1 MLFNRWQTFSIVSY
15 QLVSKSF
22 LIINPQNELI
32 RNLGG
37 TQNAVSRGETYTSCS
52 PIAPTELEGA
62 LLWAPSFLSLQS
74 LPLCQWQRHRMA
86 PVAHAHGMVMSEYGI
101 GSRDA
106 APQAQF
112 MLQEPVRDA
121 SGKQGLR
128 GTPLSL

>member
-1 MLFNRWQTFSIVSY
+1 
-15 QLVSKSF
+15 
-22 LIINPQNELI
+22 
-32 RNLGG
+32 
-37 TQNAVSRGETYTSCS
+37 
-52 PIAPTELEGA
+52 
-62 LLWAPSFLSLQS
+62 
-74 LPLCQWQRHRMA
+74 MA

-128 GTPLSL
+128 GKAYRLQIQIQIQVL

>member
-1 MLFNRWQTFSIVSY
+1 
-15 QLVSKSF
+15 
-22 LIINPQNELI
+22 
-32 RNLGG
+32 
-37 TQNAVSRGETYTSCS
+37 
-52 PIAPTELEGA
+52 
-62 LLWAPSFLSLQS
+62 
-74 LPLCQWQRHRMA
+74 MA

-128 GTPLSL
+128 GTIRLIGSLFSKKILAGENAFGRGNGWPV